1 MDHLFHKNLLAEKH
15 NLEWQLAQAN
25 IKIKNLEEQ
34 LNRVKR
40 QTVLSEEIGVP
51 NVPPPNVPP
60 PTLPPFANPK
70 PPFTRPLP
78 DETRP
83 VPMPKPKPPVNPGR
97 PPWIPEIPSLDDIK
111 EFIKKYL
118 GGGGG
123 NQITENIERNIAECI
138 FENRNFIIQN
148 MMHNSPNLF
157 ENRKIDSE
165 VATKILYVVMENIM
179 SDQDFILQ
187 NYKVL
192 GAPTLTEDMKRF
204 IVKQIGKKIAGFF
217 GPAKKVTQPSQTSQ
231 NPSARI
237 GEKGTGYET
246 TTGPEG
252 A

>member
-51 NVPPPNVPP
+51 NVPP
-60 PTLPPFANPK
+60 LPK
-70 PPFTRPLP
+70 PTPQPMPQPLPLP
-78 DETRP
+78 DESRP
-83 VPMPKPKPPVNPGR
+83 VPMPKPKPP
-97 PPWIPEIPSLDDIK
+97 IPAMPSLDDIK
-111 EFIKKYL
+111 EFIRKYL
-118 GGGGG
+118 SGGGG

-138 FENRNFIIQN
+138 FENRNLIIQN

-157 ENRKIDSE
+157 ENRQIDSE
-165 VATKILYVVMENIM
+165 VATKILYVVMEDIM

-192 GAPTLTEDMKRF
+192 GAPTLTEDARNVIMERF
-204 IVKQIGKKIAGFF
+204 GLGKLLGKIIRKVAGYFGGGKKVI
-217 GPAKKVTQPSQTSQ
+217 PPPQT
-231 NPSARI
+231 PGDPLVRI
-237 GEKGTGYET
+237 GPKGTDYERIIR
-246 TTGPEG
+246 PEDIR
-252 A
+252 

>member
-40 QTVLSEEIGVP
+40 QTVLSEEIGDGVP
-51 NVPPPNVPP
+51 SFIPP
-60 PTLPPFANPK
+60 LPK
-70 PPFTRPLP
+70 PTPQPMPQPLPLP
-78 DETRP
+78 DESRP
-83 VPMPKPKPPVNPGR
+83 VPMPKPKPP
-97 PPWIPEIPSLDDIK
+97 IPAMPSLDDIK
-111 EFIKKYL
+111 EFIRKYL
-118 GGGGG
+118 SKGGG

-165 VATKILYVVMENIM
+165 VATKILYVVMEHIM

-192 GAPTLTEDMKRF
+192 GAPTLTEDMKRL

>member
-51 NVPPPNVPP
+51 NVPPNVPP
-60 PTLPPFANPK
+60 LPK
-70 PPFTRPLP
+70 PMPQPMPQPLPLP
-78 DETRP
+78 DESRP
-83 VPMPKPKPPVNPGR
+83 VPMPKPKPPKPGL
-97 PPWIPEIPSLDDIK
+97 PPWIPQQIPSLDDIR
-111 EFIKKYL
+111 EFLKKL
-118 GGGGG
+118 FPQGGG

-138 FENRNFIIQN
+138 FENRNFIIQY
-148 MMHNSPNLF
+148 MMHNNPNLF
-157 ENRKIDSE
+157 ENRQINSE
-165 VATKILYVVMENIM
+165 VATKILYVVMEHIM

-192 GAPTLTEDMKRF
+192 GAPTLTENMKRYV
-204 IVKQIGKKIAGFF
+204 VKQIGKKIAGFF
-217 GPAKKVTQPSQTSQ
+217 GPAKNVTQPPQTSQ
-231 NPSARI
+231 NSSARI